1 MSNDNYDPEFL
12 AELDRE
18 SEFINSSGR
27 KNFAK
32 RFNLKETGES
42 ALIRLVPYMFD
53 EKRKWFARVA
63 RHWLNGRP
71 YVCTRDSAIGHGGRE
86 DGVCEICT
94 TVDDLNKSRDKKV
107 SDAAYRMSAVTQW
120 LVYVMVYETFD
131 SRGRS
136 TYKARGDDILMPQEF
151 WLYKEA
157 FADVMTAFKNYM
169 RRHENLPL
177 SILDPEHGC
186 DLLVTKAK
194 RGMRFEREDS
204 QPIGKDP
211 QVMIDKVL
219 KNINY
224 KPDLPLEGNDL
235 DDLLMKIEDICTGR
249 GASSR
254 GGRDDDRRGSRS
266 RIDEDEDAPS
276 RGDDRRAPARDD
288 DRRSSRDD
296 RAPVDDRRAPARDD
310 DRRAPARDDRSAS
323 DDRRAPSRDERAPAR
338 SSTDDRRAP
347 ARDDDRRSSRDD
359 RDDDRR
365 APARDDDRKA
375 PPVDDDRRAPARD
388 DDRRAPARDDRAPAD
403 DRRSSRDDRAPVDD
417 RRSSRP
423 SVDEDEDLPRG
434 SRAVDDEAPPPLVR
448 GADRRNPPPPP
459 AAGRGRPPEE
469 EDDQLP
475 DGDKEKVPA
484 SEPVPGEIIPTS
496 SATPAPVTS
505 TPAEQKP
512 REFQSTLGSAL
523 KARVVAHQ
531 NRPTTT

>member
-1 MSNDNYDPEFL
+1 MSNDNNYDPEFL

-27 KNFAK
+27 KSFTK

-86 DGVCEICT
+86 DQVCEICA

-136 TYKARGDDILMPQEF
+136 TYKARGDDILQPQEF

-211 QVMIDKVL
+211 QVMIEKVL

-224 KPDLPLEGNDL
+224 KPDLPLEGADL
-235 DDLLMKIEDICTGR
+235 DDLLLKIEDVCSGR
-249 GASSR
+249 GSTSR
-254 GGRDDDRRGSRS
+254 SDDRRGSRS

-276 RGDDRRAPARDD
+276 RDDRRSSSRDDRRAPARDD
-288 DRRSSRDD
+288 DRRPAARDD
-296 RAPVDDRRAPARDD
+296 DRRAPVDDRRAPARDD
-310 DRRAPARDDRSAS
+310 DRRPAPR
-323 DDRRAPSRDERAPAR
+323 
-338 SSTDDRRAP
+338 
-347 ARDDDRRSSRDD
+347 
-359 RDDDRR
+359 
-365 APARDDDRKA
+365 
-375 PPVDDDRRAPARD
+375 DDDRRAPARD
-388 DDRRAPARDDRAPAD
+388 DDRRAPARSTSDDRRAPARDD
-403 DRRSSRDDRAPVDD
+403 DRRAPVDDRRAPDRDDDRRAPARDDDRRPAARDDDRRAPVDD
-417 RRSSRP
+417 RRSSRDDDRAP
-423 SVDEDEDLPRG
+423 DTDRRSSRPAVDEDEEIPRG

-448 GADRRNPPPPP
+448 GADRRTPPPPP
-459 AAGRGRPPEE
+459 AAGRGARPVDEE
-469 EDDQLP
+469 EDPLP
-475 DGDKEKVPA
+475 DGDKEKAPA
-484 SEPVPGEIIPTS
+484 TEPVPGEIIQTS
-496 SATPAPVTS
+496 SAAPAPVTS
-505 TPAEQKP
+505 TPTEPKP

-531 NRPTTT
+531 NRPTT